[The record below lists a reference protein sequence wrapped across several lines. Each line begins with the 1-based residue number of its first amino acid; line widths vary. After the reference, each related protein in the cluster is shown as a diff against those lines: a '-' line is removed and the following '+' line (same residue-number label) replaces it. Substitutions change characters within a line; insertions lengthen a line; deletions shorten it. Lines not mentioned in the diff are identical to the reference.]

1 MKSQDRIRLYGHVAD
16 LKLAHYDTLL
26 TLAALLEVLEEKGI
40 VSKTE
45 IAVKSHEIDQ
55 RVEERIMESK
65 IPPA

>member
-1 MKSQDRIRLYGHVAD
+1 MKSQDRVTLYSHIAD

-40 VSKTE
+40 VSKME
-45 IAVKSHEIDQ
+45 IAVKSHEIDE
-55 RVEERIMESK
+55 RVEKRIMESK